1 MRNDSIF
8 QVYDPHDTGYVDMEV
23 LKGIFVNLGFGEMSH
38 DDVQVGDDTL
48 LDFFHYANVCILHAI
63 CIIMYTYIYADR
75 HTHKQKVDTFHHFM
89 LIETSDVACYAT
101 KYLNPKP

>member
-38 DDVQVGDDTL
+38 DDVQVGDYTL
-48 LDFFHYANVCILHAI
+48 LDFFHYANVNIFLCILRTT
-63 CIIMYTYIYADR
+63 CIIMYIYIYADI
-75 HTHKQKVDTFHHFM
+75 HTNKRSIPF
-89 LIETSDVACYAT
+89 IISC
-101 KYLNPKP
+101 